1 MKSKYLIIR
10 LICGIASIILA
21 LYLFIG
27 NVHMSKLMPYILIN
41 LLVYNI
47 AVHMESK
54 PSVHYTKNDGIKI
67 ILLSIL
73 FFFFVTM
80 VLAILHEI

>member
-1 MKSKYLIIR
+1 
-10 LICGIASIILA
+10 
-21 LYLFIG
+21 
-27 NVHMSKLMPYILIN
+27 MSKLTPYILIN

-47 AVHMESK
+47 SVHMESK
-54 PSVHYTKNDGIKI
+54 HSAHYTKNDGIKI

-80 VLAILHEI
+80 VLAIVHEI